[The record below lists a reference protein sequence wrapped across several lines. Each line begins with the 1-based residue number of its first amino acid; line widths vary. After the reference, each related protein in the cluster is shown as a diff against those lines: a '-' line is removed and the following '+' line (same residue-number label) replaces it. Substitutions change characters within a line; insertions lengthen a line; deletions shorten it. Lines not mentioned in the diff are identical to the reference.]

1 MRSRLSTPA
10 VLLYL
15 LSAILLFNLV
25 ARADDDTDAD
35 DEYEEHAR
43 VLRVSLLKGEVSLKR
58 AGDEEWT
65 RAQLNTPLVEGDLLA
80 TGRDSRL
87 EIQANARNFI
97 RVGPDSALK
106 VVTLRDEGIA
116 LSLSEGTATLR
127 LARFDKDKEYFELD
141 APGTTVAA
149 EKTGLYRVDANR
161 GGVNVTVRGDGRA
174 RIYSQTSGFVLRD
187 NRTARL
193 LYDQSTEGDS
203 TEGDWE
209 VGAAAQPDEWD
220 SWNDERER
228 FLASRL
234 RYEGRERY
242 YDADVYGA
250 EELDLYGEWVNTNDY
265 GYVWRPHTTVVN
277 NYNDWAPY
285 RYGHWDWC
293 PPYGWTWIPDEEW
306 GWAPYHYGRWVQVNN
321 QWCWAPHGYGYNYRR
336 ARWRPALVAFV
347 TIDFGSERRVC
358 WYPLT
363 HGQRDPR
370 GRWSTRRDDH
380 FDPRRPGDGGR
391 RHHINPA
398 LLRAV
403 SSCPERDF
411 GNWRLRARRA
421 DDNLAQRALASEP
434 VRGRLPFA
442 HGDGSRFGSRT
453 GGGANGNRTRG
464 ADGRDVLVIN
474 RPSPGTPPAPWR
486 ERPTGAAA
494 RTPGVPLD
502 NELRRTRIFNN
513 REPRIFNNRGP
524 RIPFPSAAGGDN
536 TQGGSQGVDSNTGAV
551 ERPGV
556 RRRTPAD
563 PNDGNGG
570 NTGSGGNDDD
580 NNGRNAPWRG
590 RRSRPA
596 PRDGTNPVVP
606 NLNDEPE
613 PRRRNREDGED
624 PRTRR
629 TNPVRPHVEQPPV
642 EPGGEERPTDNNS
655 KPAPVY
661 RPQPRIRPRDEGE
674 RAQPPPAR
682 REEPRREEPPARR
695 EEPRREEPPSY
706 RPEPRQPRESQPPRN
721 DPPPRREPPPQR
733 QEPPQQEA
741 PRQEPR
747 HEQPRQEPPRQEPPR
762 QEAPRQEA
770 PRQESPRQESPRHDS
785 PQRERTQRDAP
796 PARRRR

>member
-15 LSAILLFNLV
+15 LSAILLFNTA
-25 ARADDDTDAD
+25 ARADDDTDAA

-58 AGDEEWT
+58 AGEDDWSP
-65 RAQLNTPLVEGDLLA
+65 AQLNTPLVEGDVLA

-87 EIQANARNFI
+87 EIQADARNFI
-97 RVGPDSALK
+97 RVGPDSVLK

-116 LSLSEGTATLR
+116 LSLSEGTTTLR

-149 EKTGLYRVDANR
+149 EKTGLYRVSADGG
-161 GGVNVTVRGDGRA
+161 GGVNVTVRDDGRA

-187 NRTARL
+187 KRTARFA
-193 LYDQSTEGDS
+193 YDQTG
-203 TEGDWE
+203 EGDWE
-209 VGAAAQPDEWD
+209 VGAAAPPDEWD
-220 SWNDERER
+220 GWNDERER

-234 RYEGRERY
+234 RYDGRERY

-250 EELDLYGEWVNTNDY
+250 EELDSYGDWVNTNDY

-321 QWCWAPHGYGYNYRR
+321 SWCWAPRGYGYQYRR
-336 ARWRPALVAFV
+336 AWWRPALVAFV
-347 TIDFGSERRVC
+347 SIDFGSERQVG
-358 WYPLT
+358 WYPLA

-370 GRWSTRRDDH
+370 GRWWSRNV
-380 FDPRRPGDGGR
+380 DPRRPVDGNR
-391 RHHINPA
+391 PHHFNPA

-403 SSCPERDF
+403 TYCPERDF
-411 GNWRLRARRA
+411 GAWRLRARRA
-421 DDNLAQRALASEP
+421 DAEVARRALASEP
-434 VRGRLPFA
+434 LRGRLPFMR
-442 HGDGSRFGSRT
+442 GDGSRFGPRAN
-453 GGGANGNRTRG
+453 GGANGNRARG
-464 ADGRDVLVIN
+464 ADGRDSLVIN
-474 RPSPGTPPAPWR
+474 RPGMPAPWQR
-486 ERPTGAAA
+486 ERQTGAAP
-494 RTPGVPLD
+494 RKPGISLD

-513 REPRIFNNRGP
+513 RERREPL
-524 RIPFPSAAGGDN
+524 PSAAGGN
-536 TQGGSQGVDSNTGAV
+536 NPQGGSQGVDSNTGAV
-551 ERPGV
+551 ERPGG
-556 RRRTPAD
+556 RRRSPTD

-570 NTGSGGNDDD
+570 NGGNGGSDDD
-580 NNGRNAPWRG
+580 NGRGTRWRD

-596 PRDGTNPVVP
+596 PPDQTNPVVP
-606 NLNDEPE
+606 NLNDAPGA
-613 PRRRNREDGED
+613 RRREREDGED
-624 PRTRR
+624 PRARR

-642 EPGGEERPTDNNS
+642 ESVGEERPTDNNS

-661 RPQPRIRPRDEGE
+661 RPQPRTRPRDEGE
-674 RAQPPPAR
+674 REQPPPAR

-695 EEPRREEPPSY
+695 EEPPA
-706 RPEPRQPRESQPPRN
+706 
-721 DPPPRREPPPQR
+721 RREPPPER
-733 QEPPQQEA
+733 HEPPRQEA

-747 HEQPRQEPPRQEPPR
+747 HEQPKQEPPR
-762 QEAPRQEA
+762 QEAPRQES
-770 PRQESPRQESPRHDS
+770 PRHESPRQESPRQDL
-785 PQRERTQRDAP
+785 PPRERLRRD
-796 PARRRR
+796 